1 VARTVIRGGRRW
13 LALLGLQARLQWRY
27 AVVGVAAALTVAW
40 TGLLWWLPG
49 SARPDAA
56 AWLLLLDTAVLGTTV
71 AGALVLLERGQGVLA
86 ALSTSPARLGELL
99 AARVG
104 TLAGL
109 VLAAAVPVAL
119 IGRLALPAALAAVGS
134 TALLTMLLAIAV
146 AARCRSVIAFMVA
159 LPLVLVP
166 LLLPAVAYGIGL
178 RHPLLYAAPTT
189 GAMQLLQGGFPAG
202 WGAIAVTGWL
212 AVAGAGAAVAAQDQ
226 LRRYAAAAP
235 PPRPTRRAARSS
247 AHTDASGSAM
257 TARERWEQ
265 PRARCVSGCRAKRSE
280 RGPHLP
286 ASHGPVRAFVR
297 SDLATAVRDPL
308 LVLLAL
314 SPILLGLV
322 IRFGYPSARDWLAQ
336 VHGFDLDPYRPVL
349 LAVALLLHVPV
360 SFGMLGALLVLD
372 DVDDRAL
379 LAVRTSP
386 LTLPRYLGY
395 RATLVGVAA
404 LAGLVVAAPLSG
416 LAPLH
421 SWQLWPALLLAAM
434 LAPVTALAA
443 LAVARNKVEGVAVLK
458 LLALPLYAPLAG
470 WWLTGPAG
478 WPLALLPSW
487 WVVQALWTGWPYAV
501 AGAVLTAALLWL
513 LARLALARLATAT

>member
-1 VARTVIRGGRRW
+1 VTRAVIRWGRRW

-27 AVVGVAAALTVAW
+27 AVVWVAAALTVAW
-40 TGLLWWLPG
+40 TGLLWRLPDP
-49 SARPDAA
+49 ARPEVS
-56 AWLLLLDTAVLGTTV
+56 AWLLMLDTAVLGTTV
-71 AGALVLLERGQGVLA
+71 AGALMLLERGQGVLA

-99 AARVG
+99 ATRVG
-104 TLAGL
+104 TLTGL

-119 IGRLALPAALAAVGS
+119 VGGLALPAALTAIGS

-212 AVAGAGAAVAAQDQ
+212 AVAGAGAAMVAHHQ

-235 PPRPTRRAARSS
+235 SPRPTRRAAHSLRASRS
-247 AHTDASGSAM
+247 
-257 TARERWEQ
+257 
-265 PRARCVSGCRAKRSE
+265 
-280 RGPHLP
+280 
-286 ASHGPVRAFVR
+286 PVRAFVR
-297 SDLATAVRDPL
+297 SDLAAAARDPL
-308 LVLLAL
+308 LVLIAL

-322 IRFGYPSARDWLAQ
+322 IRFGYPPARDWLAQ

-404 LAGLVVAAPLSG
+404 LAGLVAAAPLSG
-416 LAPLH
+416 LAPLR
-421 SWQLWPALLLAAM
+421 SWQLWPALPLAAM

-470 WWLTGPAG
+470 WWLTGPAS

-501 AGAVLTAALLWL
+501 AGAVLTTAVLWL
-513 LARLALARLATAT
+513 LARFALTRLATAT